1 MCNVKK
7 RSLLSFYF
15 ENERL
20 VVASASSPDLS
31 TSYYKPSHYLVS
43 FEWISSAAHSIHAI
57 YCRTVFFLPVFKS
70 VPHKHISFPRI
81 SKSTLLNYEQIL
93 LTLQILKYA
102 KTVLVAGL
110 VMLKGEPFAFLYAL
124 LLPLTIYSSG
134 YQMYF
139 PIGHQ
144 ARRVMFLVLKD
155 EIRGTVLDA
164 IML

>member
-1 MCNVKK
+1 MHSKVFHVMLSCVPYYTYCMAEHTGLHQKNKKARKHKVHVFTINQNMCNVKK

-81 SKSTLLNYEQIL
+81 SSKVLFST
-93 LTLQILKYA
+93 TSK
-102 KTVLVAGL
+102 
-110 VMLKGEPFAFLYAL
+110 FC
-124 LLPLTIYSSG
+124 
-134 YQMYF
+134 
-139 PIGHQ
+139 
-144 ARRVMFLVLKD
+144 
-155 EIRGTVLDA
+155 
-164 IML
+164 